1 MPVCCAVCLF
11 SLQVFGLV
19 NILVMTLVCRVRIFQ
34 RSVEQVHSGLVARIQ
49 EAVHEELDSEKKLT
63 EEQRGIRGWLVG
75 RRMTE
80 EASIDGVELKERNMS
95 RGDSF
100 VQQRALEYDE
110 RFQRAQKVQRI
121 VEVHSATAPY
131 AELHHE
137 AYVLLREI
145 MLASSEFDWILGM
158 LLVVCTVVVLLTC
171 LSVFTEA
178 AHHSLTGWK
187 QLHYLSRDIFN
198 ITVALAAIHC
208 TILVTSQLTTS
219 CNECVDRIINLD
231 VCDFQTPS
239 KPRLPL
245 LDTHQRL
252 VNYLQND
259 NFRGSF
265 GFTIFDTKVERNHL
279 ATFMY
284 TMVSLLMCIFFE
296 LGFLKWG
303 V

>member
-137 AYVLLREI
+137 AAGYFREPRGPSSPLRYTPHFRNPSSKKMHI
-145 MLASSEFDWILGM
+145 SSE
-158 LLVVCTVVVLLTC
+158 
-171 LSVFTEA
+171 
-178 AHHSLTGWK
+178 
-187 QLHYLSRDIFN
+187 
-198 ITVALAAIHC
+198 
-208 TILVTSQLTTS
+208 
-219 CNECVDRIINLD
+219 
-231 VCDFQTPS
+231 
-239 KPRLPL
+239 
-245 LDTHQRL
+245 
-252 VNYLQND
+252 
-259 NFRGSF
+259 
-265 GFTIFDTKVERNHL
+265 
-279 ATFMY
+279 
-284 TMVSLLMCIFFE
+284 TMVYMKVA
-296 LGFLKWG
+296 KWFRSTF
-303 V
+303 VSKIVKPKEPRKLSF